1 MADRQASS
9 EEREYALF
17 DELTGVY
24 TRAAG
29 LIQLDHEIARTARS
43 RDPLVIAFVDVD
55 RLKVINDSRGHAA
68 GDQLLR
74 EVANCLRS
82 RLRSYDVIFRYGG
95 DEFVCVIPGMDARF
109 ATVRLAEVGSALT
122 AFDHEWK
129 ITAGITQV
137 QVKDTLAQV
146 LERADAA
153 LYDTRRAVR

>member
-9 EEREYALF
+9 EERDNALF

-29 LIQLDHEIARTARS
+29 LIQLDQEIARSSRS

-55 RLKVINDSRGHAA
+55 RLKMINDSRGHAA

-82 RLRSYDVIFRYGG
+82 RLRSYDLIFRYGG
-95 DEFVCVIPGMDARF
+95 DEFVCVIPGMDAEF
-109 ATVRLAEVGSALT
+109 ATVRLAEVCSALT
-122 AFDHEWK
+122 AFDDQWK
-129 ITAGITQV
+129 ITAGITQL
-137 QVKDTLAQV
+137 QLKDTLAQV